1 MNLVI
6 IGDTAKDI
14 NIFKGRKTNE
24 ESNKDVIMINNGGAC
39 YYSAVGASVFGKCGV
54 VTKIGQDFDI
64 DNYRNLGVDI
74 TGIKMIKGNTT
85 RFFKHFYLQMDKK
98 ERLEQNATQAVKC
111 ILKIYQEVI

>member
-64 DNYRNLGVDI
+64 DNYSSLGVDI
-74 TGIKMIKGNTT
+74 TGIKRIKGNTT
-85 RFFKHFYLQMDKK
+85 RFFQTFLSADG
-98 ERLEQNATQAVKC
+98 
-111 ILKIYQEVI
+111 